1 MKNQTTAFHELVTSG
16 DATQDFLLISNTA
29 EIPTYF
35 SANDGDFTVDGI
47 TIDQEYC
54 DTEDLTFGH
63 APADKMDFT
72 LINRNGSLNDF
83 PWGEMSAF
91 VAVKT
96 EDVDYVYGAKFPDN
110 TTCGFV
116 YIETEDAVYSYYGAS
131 NGIYRQ
137 EYSFST
143 GRYTRTKVYTTSK
156 GIISM
161 VLNKFAG
168 HTAVAL
174 GDGICVKF
182 KLNPNTGGA
191 SQFTEITPNRHM
203 AQKLISGRSIAFDY
217 FEDENENVH
226 RSMRVYRNKGDVRYD
241 QYELCSMGV
250 FNVNEPDSL
259 QNDTIVFNDIMSAI
273 TNFDV
278 DASSFTSGVTYPIS
292 YPAFLT
298 AVCNEVN
305 MDVDLTDITST
316 LSDYNITVNPY
327 SDDASHSLRQILA
340 QICEIYGATATVL
353 RDDDTERNVIRLAPC
368 VTRAINQHIP
378 ETLHSNRIAQGSL
391 SYTEYETQTISTL
404 RLKKCDGTTM
414 DFDLTWFDSHVAAD
428 GGIYQIN
435 GNPIADVSTLEYV
448 EEDGDKYAEGS
459 LSQIVWA
466 TNTLYFGH
474 STPFKATIIYADPAV
489 EIGDPVQIYTVEP
502 NEVPKHDIYGREI
515 IGEYESAK
523 SFMSP
528 IMKRSFR
535 WQGICLADYQCTG
548 NVERELDTASQ
559 PYSNSFSVQ
568 YTNNVIRAGN
578 YGSFNLY
585 QVTGASNEVT
595 LTSGTITQIP
605 LSDTGSIRVP
615 SEDNLN
621 FAVDQDGGVFVAE
634 AGVYKVCGS
643 VYHNISASSGITRV
657 GAYILAG
664 TDFATA
670 TEVSSSYITRASG
683 VNGSGGYGITPRL
696 VYLDAQDKVY
706 LAGRVGGDSGSVAAN
721 NIATWLLIEKL

>member
-29 EIPTYF
+29 DIPTYF

-96 EDVDYVYGAKFPDN
+96 EDVGYTYGVKFPREANCGFLFTETDDYVYSF
-110 TTCGFV
+110 
-116 YIETEDAVYSYYGAS
+116 YGAS
-131 NGIYRQ
+131 DGIYRVV
-137 EYSFST
+137 YTIST
-143 GRYTRTKVYTTSK
+143 GQYTTSRVYQTSV
-156 GIISM
+156 GILSM
-161 VLNKFAG
+161 ILDKFNANSV
-168 HTAVAL
+168 VAL
-174 GDGICVKF
+174 GDGICVTF
-182 KLNPNTGGA
+182 YIHNNGTPAGFN
-191 SQFTEITPNRHM
+191 EVTPNRHM
-203 AQKLISGRSIAFDY
+203 AQKLITSRSVVFDIIED
-217 FEDENENVH
+217 EDENEY
-226 RSMRVYRNKGDVRYD
+226 RIMRLYKANQDVSYE

-259 QNDTIVFNDIMSAI
+259 QNETVAFNDIMSVI

-278 DASSFTSGVTYPIS
+278 DATSFTQNVSYPIS
-292 YPAFLT
+292 YSDFIDDLCG
-298 AVCNEVN
+298 AVG
-305 MDVDLTDITST
+305 MDVDLSDMDSD
-316 LSDYNITVNPY
+316 LSDYEISTNPY
-327 SDDASHSLRQILA
+327 TDDSSHSLRQILA
-340 QICEIYGATATVL
+340 QICEVYGASATVL
-353 RDDDTERNVIRLAPC
+353 RDDYLERNVVRLVPC
-368 VTRAINQHIP
+368 VTRNVNQHRAESI
-378 ETLHSNRIAQGSL
+378 HADRIAQGSL
-391 SYTEYETQTISTL
+391 SYKEYLTQTISTL
-404 RLKKCDGTTM
+404 RLKKCDGSTY
-414 DFDLTWFDSHVAAD
+414 DFDLTWFDSHATAD

-435 GNPIADVSTLEYV
+435 GNPIADVTTLQFV
-448 EEDGDKYAEGS
+448 EEDGDKYAEGGFKQ
-459 LSQIVWA
+459 LVWA

-474 STPFKATIIYADPAV
+474 STPFKATIIYADPSV
-489 EIGDPVQIYTVEP
+489 EVGDPVQIFTVES
-502 NEVPKHDIYGREI
+502 NEVPKYDIYGREI
-515 IGEYESAK
+515 VGQYEEAS
-523 SFMSP
+523 SFTSP
-528 IMKRSFR
+528 IMKRTFR

-578 YGSFNLY
+578 YGSFNLI

-643 VYHNISASSGITRV
+643 VYHNIAASSGITRV